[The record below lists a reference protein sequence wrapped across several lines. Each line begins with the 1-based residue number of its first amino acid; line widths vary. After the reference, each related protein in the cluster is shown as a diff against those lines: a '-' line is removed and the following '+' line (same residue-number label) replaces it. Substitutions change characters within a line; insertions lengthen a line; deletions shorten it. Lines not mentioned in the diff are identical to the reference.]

1 MWSIQ
6 LLKSKRENQKV
17 LIIIIAAIV
26 KHSLFRLECKFC
38 SISISNIEEQW
49 GCLLINLHWIKIDRI
64 NFKANKKKKT
74 KPKNVQEFH
83 IFAHMIVFHSATR
96 IESASRDLS
105 FWRIFWFPLFCSV
118 LICFSVFFIAF
129 YLRILWL
136 LLFFNSFVARDK
148 SFNDFCCS
156 ALQQNRCGIKYA
168 QKRPQNERRKI
179 MFLHNLKFKS
189 KNSQSLF
196 ALPMSL
202 CLPWTLICTF
212 SHLKWCKVT
221 ANPTT
226 RPFT

>member
-1 MWSIQ
+1 MF
-6 LLKSKRENQKV
+6 KS
-17 LIIIIAAIV
+17 
-26 KHSLFRLECKFC
+26 STY
-38 SISISNIEEQW
+38 
-49 GCLLINLHWIKIDRI
+49 LHIW
-64 NFKANKKKKT
+64 
-74 KPKNVQEFH
+74 
-83 IFAHMIVFHSATR
+83 
-96 IESASRDLS
+96 LS
-105 FWRIFWFPLFCSV
+105 FILQQESNQHLETWVFDVYFDFLYSALL

-148 SFNDFCCS
+148 SFTDFCCS

-189 KNSQSLF
+189 KNSRSLF